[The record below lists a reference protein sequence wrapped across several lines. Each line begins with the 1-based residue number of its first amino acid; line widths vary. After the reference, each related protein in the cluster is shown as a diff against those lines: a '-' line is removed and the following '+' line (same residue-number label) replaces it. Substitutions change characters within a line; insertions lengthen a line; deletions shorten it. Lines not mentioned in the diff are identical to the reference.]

1 MFLNGHLGIMLDATR
16 LLHANSDHMAV
27 AIEALDAARARIL
40 DAGEGP
46 VTRHARLDAA
56 TGDG

>member
-1 MFLNGHLGIMLDATR
+1 VIPDPMSMDSRRHTEATP
-16 LLHANSDHMAV
+16 MAL
-27 AIEALDAARARIL
+27 ASEALEATRARIL

-56 TGDG
+56 AGDS